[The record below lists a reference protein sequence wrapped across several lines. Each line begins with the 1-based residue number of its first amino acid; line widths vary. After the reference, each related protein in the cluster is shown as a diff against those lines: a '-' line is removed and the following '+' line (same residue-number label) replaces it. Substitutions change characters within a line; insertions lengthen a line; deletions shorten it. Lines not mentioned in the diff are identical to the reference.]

1 MNQTDINSETPD
13 LPDRTYDELKSEDSA
28 PVSGN
33 TALTCGEIRRLAGNQ
48 PELCMIGDSITWAE
62 EGDWFRRHLLAF
74 LPEIAFAGTHSAL
87 LGYSHAGEGGNST
100 IGVLNRIHDRKRVP
114 DCPYYHL
121 LIGINDT
128 SAAKRKE
135 DIPEI
140 ASGIAERIFRIAD
153 SLLERPRTQK
163 VFLGSILPG
172 PFEPGTGAPTLRD
185 RAGSMTNEILRK
197 ELQLRHPSGRVVW
210 IEYEAPLRQAG
221 TKWKQTLS
229 GAHPNAGGYRLVAGI
244 ASPVLRREM
253 KSLPCGTG
261 EEFGVEVTNLWRDED
276 ACSEPL
282 LPGWYAVSFEFEG
295 AGTANFSLP
304 PLSLKF
310 SVPAIPGCRV
320 MAEFMTGYEGYG
332 YTVAPVRLELET
344 GLAKKIQVEKLRPS
358 RRASV
363 YGKGCFIDCTSPIS
377 AGEKI
382 VPAAASHASVM

>member
-121 LIGINDT
+121 LIGINDA

-140 ASGIAERIFRIAD
+140 ASGIAD
-153 SLLERPRTQK
+153 SRLKTGRLAGMQPAETQRVRHIPLQQSLRNRYHPTRKRPMT
-163 VFLGSILPG
+163 F
-172 PFEPGTGAPTLRD
+172 GA
-185 RAGSMTNEILRK
+185 
-197 ELQLRHPSGRVVW
+197 
-210 IEYEAPLRQAG
+210 
-221 TKWKQTLS
+221 
-229 GAHPNAGGYRLVAGI
+229 
-244 ASPVLRREM
+244 
-253 KSLPCGTG
+253 
-261 EEFGVEVTNLWRDED
+261 
-276 ACSEPL
+276 
-282 LPGWYAVSFEFEG
+282 
-295 AGTANFSLP
+295 
-304 PLSLKF
+304 
-310 SVPAIPGCRV
+310 
-320 MAEFMTGYEGYG
+320 
-332 YTVAPVRLELET
+332 
-344 GLAKKIQVEKLRPS
+344 
-358 RRASV
+358 
-363 YGKGCFIDCTSPIS
+363 
-377 AGEKI
+377 
-382 VPAAASHASVM
+382 VPAAAPQRNKDAAARKRPCHPICDSVTHTPALRSTPCPSSGSRPHP